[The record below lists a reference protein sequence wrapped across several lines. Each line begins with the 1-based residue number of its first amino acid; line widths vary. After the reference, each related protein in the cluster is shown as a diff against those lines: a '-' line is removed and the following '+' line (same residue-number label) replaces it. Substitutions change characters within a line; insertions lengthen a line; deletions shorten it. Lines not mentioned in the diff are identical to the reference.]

1 MVNVIP
7 TVLIIA
13 VPHQDSVGF
22 LMNIANVKAALILEP
37 QIQVNSN
44 LCHLGI
50 SCFFL
55 KVVCFHFQSLIFF
68 DEDCPRYSVFHNSIA
83 TPNFFLNQS
92 NHKN

>member
-22 LMNIANVKAALILEP
+22 LMNIANVKAALIFEP
-37 QIQVNSN
+37 RLQVNSN
-44 LCHLGI
+44 LCPV
-50 SCFFL
+50 FFL
-55 KVVCFHFQSLIFF
+55 KVVCFHFQSLVFF
-68 DEDCPRYSVFHNSIA
+68 DEEDCPCYSVFHNSI
-83 TPNFFLNQS
+83 PILNFFGNHG